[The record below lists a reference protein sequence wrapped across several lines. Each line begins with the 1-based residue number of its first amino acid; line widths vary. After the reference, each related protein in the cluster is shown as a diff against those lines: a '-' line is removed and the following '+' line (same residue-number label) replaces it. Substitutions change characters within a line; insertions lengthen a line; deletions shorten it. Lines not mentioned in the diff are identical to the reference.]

1 MQPDIIIVGHIIH
14 ETIQFPDRII
24 TPVLGSPAA
33 YSSVIASVLGAR
45 VGLVTKIGT
54 NMPPELLKPFQEAGV
69 DTRGVRVEGETSTRN
84 LLIYDA
90 AGNKEVRYLHKA
102 PNILFSDV
110 PEAYRRARLIFVCPM
125 DYEVPLET
133 VRALRGLKAQI
144 VVDLGGYGGA
154 TSATHPAP
162 EERPPAA
169 LRELVGL
176 VDVVKGSL
184 EDCHHLFGMKVSEE
198 EIVQSFTRWGARV
211 GIVTLG
217 ERGALVSTANG
228 VRRVPAL
235 PSKAVDVTGAGDAF
249 SAGFLV
255 AYLRSGDPIEAAR
268 FGCATASLVI
278 EETGGVRVGR
288 MPTTARVLA
297 RLQEDAAQE
306 KRGETAAPEGHCPP
320 PSLPPPIMVSDENSF
335 AYYTVTERLPAIAR
349 RVIAENDF
357 PPFIMNDLE
366 ALARELPDGTI
377 RPLREDG
384 GPDLADWARYVSPYL
399 GRRWLD
405 VPWYFAETY
414 FYRRLLEATRYF
426 SPGPWQGVDPFAEQK
441 RKGLASAL
449 AFIRVLSARINALIG
464 TGPRWNRAGFI
475 ALLSY
480 ALWGNRMDLSLWPAE
495 ATEQGA
501 GHVEAHHEAAN
512 VLVDDTQALANRV
525 ESLRGAAIHFIVD
538 NAGLELFCDLG
549 LADYLL
555 ACGVAGT
562 VVLHLKAHPTFVSD
576 AMSRDVHYT
585 AETLAADADAET
597 RSLAARLKG
606 YLASGRLQ
614 LREHLFWTAPL
625 PFWEMPD
632 AVRRDLTKAAL
643 VFIKGD
649 MNYRRL
655 LGDLHWPFTTRLAD
669 VACYFPAPFAALRTL
684 KSELAVDLRPDQV
697 ERLTRE
703 DPQWLTDGRWGVIQ
717 LVA

>member
-33 YSSVIASVLGAR
+33 YASVIASVLGAQ

-54 NMPPELLKPFQEAGV
+54 DMPPELLKPFQEAGV

-102 PNILFSDV
+102 PNILFSDL
-110 PEAYRRARLIFVCPM
+110 PEAYRSARLIFICPM
-125 DYEVPLET
+125 DYEVPLAT
-133 VRALRGLKAQI
+133 VRDLRSLGAPI

-154 TSATHPAP
+154 TSARHPSP
-162 EERPPAA
+162 EERPPVA
-169 LRELVGL
+169 LKELVGL
-176 VDVVKGSL
+176 ADVVKGSL
-184 EDCHHLFGMKVSEE
+184 EDCRHLFGTNADEE
-198 EIVQSFTRWGARV
+198 EIVQAFIQWGARV
-211 GIVTLG
+211 GMVTLG
-217 ERGALVSTANG
+217 ERGALVATANG
-228 VRRVPAL
+228 ARRVPAL
-235 PSKAVDVTGAGDAF
+235 ASTVVDVTGAGDAF

-255 AYLRSGDPIEAAR
+255 AYLRSGDPLGAAR

-278 EETGGVRVGR
+278 EGTGGVRVGR
-288 MPTTARVLA
+288 MPTSAQVLA
-297 RLQEDAAQE
+297 RLHHQGKAS
-306 KRGETAAPEGHCPP
+306 PEACCPP
-320 PSLPPPIMVSDENSF
+320 PSLPRPIMVSDEGSF

-357 PPFIMNDLE
+357 PPTIADDLE
-366 ALARELPDGTI
+366 ALARELPGGTV
-377 RPLREDG
+377 RPLHDDG
-384 GPDLADWARYVSPYL
+384 GPDLADWAAYVRPYL
-399 GRRWLD
+399 GQRWLD
-405 VPWYFAETY
+405 IPWYFAETY

-426 SPGPWQGVDPFAEQK
+426 SSGPWQGIDPFATQK
-441 RKGLASAL
+441 RMGLASAL
-449 AFIRVLSARINALIG
+449 DFIRALSARINVLVGAS
-464 TGPRWNRAGFI
+464 PDQRWQRAGFI
-475 ALLSY
+475 ALVSY

-495 ATEQGA
+495 ATPRGA
-501 GHVEAHHEAAN
+501 SPVEPLHETTN
-512 VLVDDTQALANRV
+512 ILVDDTQALADRV
-525 ESLRGAAIHFIVD
+525 ESLRGAALHFIVD

-555 ACGVAGT
+555 ACSIAGT

-576 AMSRDVHYT
+576 ALIRDVHYT
-585 AETLAADADAET
+585 VETLAADADAAT
-597 RSLAARLKG
+597 QALAARLRG
-606 YLASGRLQ
+606 YIASGRLQ

-625 PFWEMPD
+625 PFWAMPD
-632 AVRRDLTKAAL
+632 AVRRDLTQAAL

-669 VACYFPAPFAALRTL
+669 VACYFPSPFVALRTL

-697 ERLTRE
+697 ERLTRA

-717 LVA
+717 LIA